1 MHDKE
6 NELKLEKELY
16 NSPVLYE
23 WEYSGFHGNK
33 TQLTQWLLGIF
44 IPFFPISILLLLIND
59 INAVVPFIFIASIMM
74 FVVRYLWFSDCNHKF
89 YLTGVGIHFTTEQI
103 IPEMAYKVMRGFA
116 WFGVAV
122 SFLAVTIIGPMA
134 FVGAG
139 ACVLLSFKMT
149 GFESKISKSYIL
161 FSDEYT
167 LFDIRKEDTFA
178 IISHPYDLYNSYEA
192 LFYSPNDRE
201 EIKKHLLSVFRKSRY
216 FEINNSKE
224 IDNYGPFESSENL
237 SINHANS

>member
-6 NELKLEKELY
+6 NELELERELHELPIIY
-16 NSPVLYE
+16 Q
-23 WEYSGFHGNK
+23 WEIIRCDFGN
-33 TQLTQWLLGIF
+33 TLRWVISIGL
-44 IPFFPISILLLLIND
+44 PFFGYSFLLLLIQD
-59 INAVVPFIFIASIMM
+59 MDAAPVLFLIGLIMIFVI
-74 FVVRYLWFSDCNHKF
+74 RYLFLSDNQYCYF
-89 YLTGVGIHFTTEQI
+89 LTQKGIHFTIEQV
-103 IPEMAYKVMRGFA
+103 IPEIAYKVMRGFA

-139 ACVLLSFKMT
+139 ACALLSFKMT

-178 IISHPYDLYNSYEA
+178 IISHPYDLYASYEW
-192 LFYSPNDRE
+192 LFYFPNDRE
-201 EIKKHLLSVFRKSRY
+201 EIKKNLLSVFRKSRY
-216 FEINNSKE
+216 IEINHPKE

-237 SINHANS
+237 SINNANS